1 MKRTTL
7 RKISGAAFA
16 ALVFANASPAAELK
30 TETVKGW
37 EQYIEEK
44 NAATKP
50 APDTPFL
57 LTDGDQDFWSALRT
71 GRILVG
77 PAGPN
82 IPRRVPSGLVHDWI
96 GTAFIPNATIAQ
108 VLAAVRD
115 YDRYKNI
122 YRPGVVDSK
131 LTETTEQED
140 RFSLLL
146 MNKSM
151 FLKKAV
157 EGHYHASYFRVDDQH
172 WYSVAESTRVQEIV
186 GYGSA
191 NQQLLPEGEGTGL
204 IWRIRSITRYEQRG
218 GGVFIQLEAMVLSRD
233 VPSAL
238 RWMVD
243 PIVRRVSRESVQ
255 LSLQQ
260 TRDAVTSTLAH
271 AEPASPQSTRTE

>member
-1 MKRTTL
+1 VKRASNRISAATL
-7 RKISGAAFA
+7 LG
-16 ALVFANASPAAELK
+16 LVLANASSGAQLK

-37 EQYIEEK
+37 EQYVEEK
-44 NAATKP
+44 NVVTKP
-50 APDTPFL
+50 SPDNPFL
-57 LTDGDQDFWSALRT
+57 LTGGDRDFWSELRS
-71 GRILVG
+71 GKILVA

-96 GTAFIPNATIAQ
+96 GTAFIPNATITQ

-140 RFSLLL
+140 HFSMLL
-146 MNKSM
+146 MNQAM

-157 EGHYHASYFRVDDQH
+157 EGQYHASYFRVDDQH

-204 IWRIRSITRYEQRG
+204 IWRVRSITRYEQRE
-218 GGVFIQLEAMVLSRD
+218 GGVFIQLDAMVLSRD
-233 VPSAL
+233 VPCAL

-260 TRDAVTSTLAH
+260 TRDAVITNLAH
-271 AEPASPQSTRTE
+271 AESASLQRTRTE

>member
-1 MKRTTL
+1 MKRASNRISAATL
-7 RKISGAAFA
+7 LG
-16 ALVFANASPAAELK
+16 LVLANASSGAQLK

-37 EQYIEEK
+37 EQYVEEK
-44 NAATKP
+44 NVVTKP
-50 APDTPFL
+50 SPDNPFL
-57 LTDGDQDFWSALRT
+57 LTGGDRDFWSELRS
-71 GRILVG
+71 GKILVA

-96 GTAFIPNATIAQ
+96 GTAFIPNATITQ

-140 RFSLLL
+140 HFSMLL
-146 MNKSM
+146 MNQAM

-157 EGHYHASYFRVDDQH
+157 EGQYHASYFRVDDQH

-204 IWRIRSITRYEQRG
+204 IWRVRSITRYEQRE
-218 GGVFIQLEAMVLSRD
+218 GGVFIQLDAMVLSRD
-233 VPSAL
+233 VPCAL

-260 TRDAVTSTLAH
+260 TRDAVITNLAH
-271 AEPASPQSTRTE
+271 AESASLQRTRTE

>member
-1 MKRTTL
+1 VKRTSK
-7 RKISGAAFA
+7 RISGVTLLAFV
-16 ALVFANASPAAELK
+16 LANASSGAQLK
-30 TETVKGW
+30 TETVKRW
-37 EQYIEEK
+37 QQYVDEK
-44 NAATKP
+44 TVATKP
-50 APDTPFL
+50 SPDTPFL
-57 LTDGDQDFWSALRT
+57 LTDGDGDFWSELRSGKT
-71 GRILVG
+71 LVA

-82 IPRRVPSGLVHDWI
+82 IPRRIPSGLVHDWI
-96 GTAFIPNATIAQ
+96 GTIFIPNATITQ

-140 RFSLLL
+140 HFSLLL

-157 EGHYHASYFRVDDQH
+157 EGQYQASYFRIDDQH
-172 WYSVAESTRVQEIV
+172 WYSIAESTRVQEIV
-186 GYGSA
+186 GYGGA

-204 IWRIRSITRYEQRG
+204 IWRVRSITRYEQRD

-243 PIVRRVSRESVQ
+243 PIVRRVSRDSVQ
-255 LSLQQ
+255 ISLEQ
-260 TRDAVTSTLAH
+260 TRDAVITNLAH
-271 AEPASPQSTRTE
+271 AESASVQRTRTE